1 MRRILLLTLLVASVL
16 AIPSGAPVGAVA
28 TVEPF
33 GLGTAT
39 AEVGGDGSC
48 PTGHT
53 CQRVRIACPEVVDR
67 TAYVASA
74 TPAPASP
81 RGMAVFFAG
90 GDATFYWAGNAERL
104 GTLSQIRSEY
114 NVQTVQVRWE
124 GGWMKS
130 GDGMPAGAARAGC
143 RPATIAKWIRDNLYQ
158 PPAVHPGVGRCG
170 FCLVGSSG
178 SSSAVTYPLTH
189 YAADAWLDGV
199 IVTGGPAHAAIARGC
214 LTRRGD
220 EGYTWD
226 ANTAASMDS
235 SYGFVA
241 GVKGPCELRD
251 PTWEDEWIRDALD
264 TNGSDY
270 QFATTR
276 YHIIIGDS
284 DTLQHYHSSD
294 FVARVEAAGTPF
306 LGVDVVAGMSHLL
319 TSIGLSHVKSAVG
332 ADGDDPIVAC
342 ANGFDDDQDGAV
354 DTSDGGCASSADASE
369 HGAAA
374 CDDGLDNDGDG
385 RRDRWK
391 DPGCASAADGNEH
404 GSLACDDGADN
415 DGDGKTDF
423 PADLTCTSPSGTTE
437 GTTGGGV
444 VVSMSASAISVT
456 EPDPGGTAVK
466 CKFKVKLS
474 ASPSTAIT
482 VSFATQNGTALA
494 GSDYTAKTAT
504 VSWAAGTATLVKQ
517 VAVVVKPDA
526 TTEPNETFS
535 GVLSNPAANAT
546 LGTPSSTVCTVK
558 NDD

>member
-1 MRRILLLTLLVASVL
+1 VRRIFLLTVLVASVL
-16 AIPSGAPVGAVA
+16 AAPSGAPASAVA

-33 GLGTAT
+33 ALGTAT
-39 AEVGGDGSC
+39 AEAGGDGSC
-48 PTGHT
+48 PAGHT
-53 CQRVRIACPEVVDR
+53 CQRVKIVCPEVVDR

-74 TPAPASP
+74 DPGPANP

-90 GDATFYWAGNAERL
+90 GDATFYWAGNEERT

-114 NVQTVQVRWE
+114 DVQTVQVRWE

-130 GDGMPAGAARAGC
+130 GDGIRAGAARAGC
-143 RPATIAKWIRDNLYQ
+143 RPATISKWIHDNLYEA
-158 PPAVHPGVGRCG
+158 PAVHPGVGRCG

-189 YAADAWLDGV
+189 YAADPWLDGV

-226 ANTAASMDS
+226 ASTAASMDS

-270 QFATTR
+270 QYDTTR
-276 YHIIIGDS
+276 YHIIIGDA

-294 FVARVEAAGTPF
+294 FVARVEAAATPF
-306 LGVDVVAGMSHLL
+306 LGVDIVAGMSHLL
-319 TSIGLSHVKSAVG
+319 TSVGLSHVKSAVG

-342 ANGFDDDQDGAV
+342 ANGFDDDQDGAA
-354 DTSDGGCASSADASE
+354 DTADAGCASSADASE
-369 HGAAA
+369 HGATA

-391 DPGCASAADGNEH
+391 DPGCGSAADASER
-404 GSLACDDGADN
+404 GSAACDDGNDN

-444 VVSMSASAISVT
+444 VVSMSSSAISVT
-456 EPDPGGTAVK
+456 EPDSGTTVK
-466 CKFKVKLS
+466 CKFKVKVS
-474 ASPSTAIT
+474 ASPSSATT
-482 VSFATQNGTALA
+482 VSFATKNGTALA

-504 VSWAAGTATLVKQ
+504 VSWAAGTTTLVKT
-517 VAVVVKPDA
+517 VAVVVKGDTA
-526 TTEPNETFS
+526 KEPNETFS
-535 GVLSNPAANAT
+535 GVLSNPSAGAT
-546 LGTPSSTVCTVK
+546 LGTPSTTVCTIR